1 MSQPKVRISVAPRF
15 ISEQSNPAAGKFFFS
30 YTITLVNADTH
41 SCQLISRRWLIT
53 DGDGNEQKVVG
64 EGVVGKQP
72 TITAGESFTY
82 TSGVLLDSPVG
93 TMEGSYQ
100 MVDEDKVP
108 FEVTIE
114 PFLLAFPGAVN

>member
-1 MSQPKVRISVAPRF
+1 MNQPMIRISVAPRF
-15 ISEQSNPAAGKFFFS
+15 IAEQSNPEVGKYFFS
-30 YTITLVNADTH
+30 YTITLVNADTQ

-53 DGDGNEQKVVG
+53 DGEGNEQKVMG

-72 TITAGESFTY
+72 IITAGESFTY

-100 MVDEDKVP
+100 MVDQENSA
-108 FEVTIE
+108 FEVIIE
-114 PFLLAFPGAVN
+114 PFLLAFPGAIN